1 MKYVATSM
9 IEQQAPPPAVAR
21 KWNGA
26 RITGNLLMV
35 FWLLAGIALVWY
47 LFSAWSPSKVDRY
60 GVKYL
65 TGLLTTIQLVVIS
78 ITMGAILSI
87 PIAFARMSSN
97 KIIGAIAYGYV
108 YLFRGTPLLVQLFL
122 IYFGLGAFLAEYRGI
137 FQEYGLWKY
146 LREAWYYA
154 LLAFTLNT
162 AAYQAEI
169 LRGAIESVP
178 KGQWEGASALG
189 ISKVL
194 AFRKII
200 LPQAL
205 IVALRPYGNEI
216 VLMLKGSA
224 IVALVTVLDLMG
236 ETRRAFS
243 QTYDFQAYIWA
254 AVFYLIMV
262 ESLRNVWSWLEQRLT
277 RHLKR

>member
-1 MKYVATSM
+1 MKYVATAM
-9 IEQQAPPPAVAR
+9 IKEQAPPPALAR
-21 KWNGA
+21 NWNSA
-26 RITGNLLMV
+26 RIAGNLLMV
-35 FWLLAGIALVWY
+35 FWVLAGIALILHLY
-47 LFSAWSPSKVDRY
+47 SAWSPSKVDRY
-60 GVKYL
+60 GIKYL
-65 TGLLTTIQLVVIS
+65 TGLLTTLQLVAIS
-78 ITMGAILSI
+78 ITLGAVLSI

-97 KIIGAIAYGYV
+97 KIIGAAAYVYV

-122 IYFGLGAFLAEYRGI
+122 IYFGLGAFFAEYRGM
-137 FQEYGLWKY
+137 FQEYGLWTY

-169 LRGAIESVP
+169 MRGAIESVP

-189 ISKVL
+189 ISKVI
-194 AFRKII
+194 AFRQVI

-262 ESLRNVWSWLEQRLT
+262 ESLRNLWSWLEQRLT